1 MASSS
6 SAEDRPE
13 SAVAASWTDAR
24 HQVSVSARRAVN
36 SFGSCRAYR
45 KWALRRAGLKP
56 EMQLLDVATGTGLA
70 AQAALDLG
78 LSPSQ
83 IVGLDPSAG
92 MLRENQKRRDI
103 LLVQGM
109 GENLPFCEGAFDFIC
124 MGYALRHVEDLNVLF
139 REFHRVLL
147 PTRKPRVLP

>member
-1 MASSS
+1 MDSLPFPNGVNIPGAQGWIDKAGVIG
-6 SAEDRPE
+6 SATLMHGTERPAPLKPHRDLPNFYETARYYDRI
-13 SAVAASWTDAR
+13 SGALSL
-24 HQVSVSARRAVN
+24 
-36 SFGSCRAYR
+36 GSCRAYR

-103 LLVQGM
+103 L
-109 GENLPFCEGAFDFIC
+109 
-124 MGYALRHVEDLNVLF
+124 
-139 REFHRVLL
+139 
-147 PTRKPRVLP
+147 